1 MLFRLPKS
9 SNAFAR
15 SSQTL
20 DEDLR
25 AARDVLRDVWGY
37 VDFRPAQ
44 LQAIRQ
50 VVQGKDGLVLMP
62 TGGGKSIAF
71 QVPALV
77 RGGLTI
83 VISPLIS
90 LMQDQVGMLAGLGI
104 LTFALTGRLG
114 FDVAGYVN
122 RRIHA
127 EPAFLPS
134 LHGSRAG
141 GDSLV
146 RADDTGN

>member
-62 TGGGKSIAF
+62 TGGEID
-71 QVPALV
+71 
-77 RGGLTI
+77 
-83 VISPLIS
+83 S
-90 LMQDQVGMLAGLGI
+90 LPGTGSCAGWPHNCH
-104 LTFALTGRLG
+104 FAAHFPHAGSGWHAGRLG
-114 FDVAGYVN
+114 HSDVCTYRPIG
-122 RRIHA
+122 I
-127 EPAFLPS
+127 
-134 LHGSRAG
+134 
-141 GDSLV
+141 
-146 RADDTGN
+146 